1 MSQLSQEEVA
11 YLENEKKTR
20 TAVWLRPGTIRKIDE
35 WMEKDNCET
44 RSEFIEKA
52 LRFYLGY
59 LESDEASDYLSEVLS
74 ALINGILENNNNRL
88 RSLLFKWAVELN
100 MLCHTI
106 AAHYRMD
113 EIDRRALRA
122 FAVDEVKKTYGQ
134 VSFDH
139 AIDVQRG
146 APYDW
151 EPVKAGSFDGRG
163 GAVE

>member
-1 MSQLSQEEVA
+1 M
-11 YLENEKKTR
+11 ENEKKTR

-146 APYDW
+146 MPYDW
-151 EPVKAGSFDGRG
+151 EPVEADSFDGR
-163 GAVE
+163 EERWSE